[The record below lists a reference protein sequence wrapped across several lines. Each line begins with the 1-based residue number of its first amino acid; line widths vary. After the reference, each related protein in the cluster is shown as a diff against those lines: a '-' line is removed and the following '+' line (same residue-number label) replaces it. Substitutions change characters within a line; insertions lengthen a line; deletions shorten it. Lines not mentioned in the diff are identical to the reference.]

1 MRVGYIILADAAEAN
16 IDENWFL
23 LDNQSTCNSLI
34 DGKYPS
40 NIRNNPGTKYLCFHC
55 NAGLTYTK
63 TIGDLPGYSNPV

>member
-34 DGKYPS
+34 DG
-40 NIRNNPGTKYLCFHC
+40 NIHETSE
-55 NAGLTYTK
+55 
-63 TIGDLPGYSNPV
+63 TILAQNIYVSTAMQD